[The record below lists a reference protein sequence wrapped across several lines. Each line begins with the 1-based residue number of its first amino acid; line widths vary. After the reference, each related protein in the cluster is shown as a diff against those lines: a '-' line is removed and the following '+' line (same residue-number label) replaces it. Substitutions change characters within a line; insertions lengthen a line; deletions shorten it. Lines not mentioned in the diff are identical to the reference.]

1 MKIKITFIQLI
12 TIILVFLGC
21 KKNEISTINKD
32 LIVINQNYN
41 EALKIASKQ
50 NKLIFID
57 FYTTWC
63 GPCKKLDKLI
73 FQNDS
78 IQQILKKDFILLK
91 YNAEND
97 TVFHLSKKH
106 HISSY
111 PTAIILNKNGFV
123 LNRKYGFPGDDF
135 KSLSKN
141 VLAHTKKSI
150 LLNKKNKTIKGYSNK
165 IDSHKYPKFYVD
177 YINRTN
183 TKVNKNELN
192 KYLTTKNDVF
202 SEEYFSTLLYFAGDV
217 SNKVANK
224 TLKNRE
230 KYLDLYGKTDVD
242 ILMYFLISGKFKV
255 AISEINQLKF
265 NQAVVYAKKGLDD
278 KKWVNFIISN
288 SEKAFLKALKK

>member
-106 HISSY
+106 H
-111 PTAIILNKNGFV
+111 F
-123 LNRKYGFPGDDF
+123 
-135 KSLSKN
+135 
-141 VLAHTKKSI
+141 
-150 LLNKKNKTIKGYSNK
+150 
-165 IDSHKYPKFYVD
+165 
-177 YINRTN
+177 
-183 TKVNKNELN
+183 
-192 KYLTTKNDVF
+192 
-202 SEEYFSTLLYFAGDV
+202 
-217 SNKVANK
+217 
-224 TLKNRE
+224 
-230 KYLDLYGKTDVD
+230 
-242 ILMYFLISGKFKV
+242 
-255 AISEINQLKF
+255 
-265 NQAVVYAKKGLDD
+265 
-278 KKWVNFIISN
+278 
-288 SEKAFLKALKK
+288 